1 MSKLYEQKEELII
14 IKYGITKQE
23 LAAALQAH
31 KNDKDIIKNQKE
43 IFDMMDRAIQGE
55 IPDLTVP

>member
-23 LAAALQAH
+23 LAAAMIRILSR
-31 KNDKDIIKNQKE
+31 IKRKFS
-43 IFDMMDRAIQGE
+43 I
-55 IPDLTVP
+55 